1 MFLTTRGSRIFGR
14 SRAARFAAALL
25 FALCAALAA
34 PSWERARAQQQPAE
48 TTQQQ
53 PTPTPAPSPSPTSTP
68 TPTPQPAPSPARAG
82 EDDGDV
88 VERVD
93 TSATNVL
100 MTAVDKNR
108 RFVTTLRREDVRLS
122 ENGVPQELSVFQH
135 QTDLP
140 LSLVILIDTSSSQ
153 EKVLPEEQAAATAFV
168 NSVLRPGKDR
178 AAVLSF
184 TSLVRKEQDL
194 TGDLS
199 LLRSAIGR
207 VKVLY
212 NYDQCNPDDDARL
225 PEEEYLFCYTG
236 VWHAVAVSVEQ
247 VLARTPEN
255 TRRAIVLLSDGDD
268 TIRDSSRVG
277 YMPRD
282 EAVEL
287 AVRYNTAVYSVGIR
301 DRDFPGGGDL
311 RKGMLEKLSEQTGG
325 RALFPR
331 DPSELPAAFALIEQE
346 LRSQYFI
353 SYTPSAAPTADPFR
367 RIKIEITN
375 PELRK
380 QKLRLLYREGYYAR
394 QAGGREKQ

>member
-1 MFLTTRGSRIFGR
+1 MTTRGSRTFHR
-14 SRAARFAAALL
+14 SRAARFAAAL

-34 PSWERARAQQQPAE
+34 PSWERARAQQQQPTE
-48 TTQQQ
+48 TTPQQ
-53 PTPTPAPSPSPTSTP
+53 PTPAPSPQPANTP
-68 TPTPQPAPSPARAG
+68 TPTPPPQPPPARAG

-93 TSATNVL
+93 ASATNVL

-108 RFVTTLRREDVRLS
+108 RFVTTLRREDVRLL

-184 TSLVRKEQDL
+184 TSLVKKEQDL

-199 LLRSAIGR
+199 LLRSAISR

-212 NYDQCNPDDDARL
+212 NYDQCNPDDEERL

-236 VWHAVAVSVEQ
+236 VWHALAVAVEQ

-268 TIRDSSRVG
+268 TIRDSARVG

-287 AVRYNTAVYSVGIR
+287 AVRHNTAVYSVGIR
-301 DRDFPGGGDL
+301 DRDFPGGGGL
-311 RKGMLEKLSEQTGG
+311 RKGLLEKLSEQTGG
-325 RALFPR
+325 RAFFPR
-331 DPSELPAAFALIEQE
+331 DPSELPSAFALIEQE

-353 SYTPSAAPTADPFR
+353 SYTPAPGGATADPFR

-394 QAGGREKQ
+394 QVGGRQ